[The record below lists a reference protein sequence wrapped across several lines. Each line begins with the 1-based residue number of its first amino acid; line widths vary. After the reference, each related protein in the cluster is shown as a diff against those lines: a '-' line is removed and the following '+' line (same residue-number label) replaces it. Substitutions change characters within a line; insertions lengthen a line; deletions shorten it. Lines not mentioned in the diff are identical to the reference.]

1 MPIHEIFT
9 ETNNYARAVLCPSR
23 RCGKGPRKRVSVTSE
38 AQRRINRIRSAHMM
52 ADVIN
57 LNMTPAAYVISVDY
71 ARQPESYDAAKK
83 DADVFLS
90 KAGALARSR
99 GGKLIYVRVTE
110 RGRKSGR
117 YHHHFVVECKGASVS
132 RDELED
138 LWTRGRVNSRRYQP
152 GETGAVGLG
161 FYLTKQ
167 QALVSE
173 GSVRRWS
180 CSRGMVRPEPR
191 VNDYRVRVKDAKY
204 INANPQDRAAVEEL
218 YPEWECVGVEP
229 TLCGESVEQLKGVN
243 GGRAG
248 AALLDVPF
256 VVIYLR
262 RAADTAN
269 NNSGRRSK

>member
-1 MPIHEIFT
+1 MSKSIK
-9 ETNNYARAVLCPSR
+9 AVLAESPDFAEFWKHYPKKRDWPKAYRAWCKLAPSEDDR
-23 RCGKGPRKRVSVTSE
+23 
-38 AQRRINRIRSAHMM
+38 AAIL
-52 ADVIN
+52 AD
-57 LNMTPAAYVISVDY
+57 
-71 ARQPESYDAAKK
+71 
-83 DADVFLS
+83 
-90 KAGALARSR
+90 
-99 GGKLIYVRVTE
+99 TE

-167 QALVSE
+167 QALASE

-191 VNDYRVRVKDAKY
+191 KNDYRVRVKDAKY

-229 TLCGESVEQLKGVN
+229 TLCGESVEQLKGVDGS
-243 GGRAG
+243 GGAG
-248 AALLDVPF
+248 LLDVPF